1 MRDRFKKILSQEDSM
16 TNRNLP
22 HYKKLWDNFLKVLLT
37 IKEIELECDEDSIA
51 SIRYRQFGQFHWD
64 LDYETIMEAR
74 EDICDK

>member
-37 IKEIELECDEDSIA
+37 IKEMKLECDEDSID
-51 SIRYRQFGQFHWD
+51 SIHYRQFGQFHWD
-64 LDYETIMEAR
+64 LDYEKIMEAR